1 MKRRWSEPVQRG
13 IGWIIQVERLL
24 AAGLLVVVFG
34 TMAAQVLARYVFR
47 APIAWS
53 EELARFALIWLAF
66 IAASLVMAEGRHIT
80 VDVVSGWLGPRARLL
95 LECFTTSLVVLTCL
109 MLLIGGLRFVWRVGL
124 VGSPALGIPMSWWY
138 GAASLGLLLMAVHSL
153 LNLIVTL
160 LTGKPLRESTDQ
172 AADPRELGTREVA

>member
-1 MKRRWSEPVQRG
+1 MKRRGTELVKRG
-13 IGWIIQVERLL
+13 IGWIIQVERLM

-80 VDVVSGWLGPRARLL
+80 VDVVSGWLGPRAKLL
-95 LECFTTSLVVLTCL
+95 LDCLTSSLVVLTCL

-138 GAASLGLLLMAVHSL
+138 GAASTGLLLMALHSL

-160 LTGKPLRESTDQ
+160 LTGGLLRVSTELDEDPLG
-172 AADPRELGTREVA
+172 LGTREVA